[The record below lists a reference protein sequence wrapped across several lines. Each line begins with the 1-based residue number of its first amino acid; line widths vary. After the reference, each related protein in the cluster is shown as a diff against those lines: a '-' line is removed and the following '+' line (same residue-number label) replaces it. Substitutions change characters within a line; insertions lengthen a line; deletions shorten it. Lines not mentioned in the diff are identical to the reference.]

1 MGVRV
6 RIVSGGVTDV
16 GRVRTNNED
25 CYRIVAPQ
33 NLFVLAD
40 GMGGEAHGEVAS
52 ALAVETVV
60 KHCLDADANPASL
73 VLGEMQPGWST
84 KTKRLSTAVHLAN
97 ENIFKSAEEN
107 PERHGMGA
115 TLTAAWIDG
124 TKLSIAH
131 VGDSRAYLLRSGSLL
146 QLTRDHSL
154 VAEQVRRGILT
165 AAEAEE
171 SEMQSVLLRALG
183 AQAEMAALE
192 EIEMP
197 KLSLMFGDKIVKEVP
212 VGNRPVTIGRSPDN
226 DLPVDNLAVS
236 NHHAK
241 VYFEAGRMVVE
252 DLDSLNGT
260 FVNDLRVE
268 RATLHDGDNIH
279 IGKHKIKVDT
289 SGDAPVPW
297 DTGRKTA
304 APRIDETMVLDT
316 KERRQM
322 LQQAAAMGES
332 MQFASTRVKVPTL
345 VVLSGN
351 TDQKEYVLTNRLT
364 VIGKSGM
371 ATIRLQGWFKPRM
384 AAQINQRDDGYYLGP
399 GDKVPSVNGRPIRG
413 PVRLNDGDLIEVS
426 GVRLNFI
433 FRE

>member
-1 MGVRV
+1 M
-6 RIVSGGVTDV
+6 
-16 GRVRTNNED
+16 
-25 CYRIVAPQ
+25 
-33 NLFVLAD
+33 
-40 GMGGEAHGEVAS
+40 
-52 ALAVETVV
+52 AV
-60 KHCLDADANPASL
+60 
-73 VLGEMQPGWST
+73 
-84 KTKRLSTAVHLAN
+84 
-97 ENIFKSAEEN
+97 
-107 PERHGMGA
+107 
-115 TLTAAWIDG
+115 
-124 TKLSIAH
+124 
-131 VGDSRAYLLRSGSLL
+131 
-146 QLTRDHSL
+146 
-154 VAEQVRRGILT
+154 
-165 AAEAEE
+165 
-171 SEMQSVLLRALG
+171 
-183 AQAEMAALE
+183 LE

-289 SGDAPVPW
+289 SSDAPVPW

-304 APRIDETMVLDT
+304 APRIDETMV
-316 KERRQM
+316 
-322 LQQAAAMGES
+322 
-332 MQFASTRVKVPTL
+332 
-345 VVLSGN
+345 
-351 TDQKEYVLTNRLT
+351 
-364 VIGKSGM
+364 M

-384 AAQINQRDDGYYLGP
+384 AAQINQRDEGYYLGP